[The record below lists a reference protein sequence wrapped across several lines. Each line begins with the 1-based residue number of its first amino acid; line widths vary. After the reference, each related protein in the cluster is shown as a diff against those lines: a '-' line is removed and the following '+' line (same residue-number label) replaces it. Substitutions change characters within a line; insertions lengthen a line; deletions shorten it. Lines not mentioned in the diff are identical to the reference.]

1 MQTPNFTSSCR
12 FSALL
17 ITLLGP
23 VVLSSCAASSHQGY
37 DPDLGSS
44 SVETV
49 QQQISASVFTSDN
62 SALPQEAVDFL
73 LSGRFQLSDS
83 LRIVVFKLRNTQ
95 EFLRKGYYNRS
106 IAEDFIDLEQEY
118 FATVS
123 DSLLV
128 SGRVRWVKSIPT
140 ILSPKSMTLSNLRE
154 SAARLQ
160 ADLLIVY
167 SVQGDIFYDYNL
179 FAKNE
184 VKAYSTVEMIAFDTR
199 TGIVP
204 ISEVKT
210 SKVLL
215 RQSEQDMDF
224 SETKKRA
231 QKAAILESLKDVV
244 VKTRSQLK

>member
-1 MQTPNFTSSCR
+1 MQIPSFSSGFR
-12 FSALL
+12 RPALL
-17 ITLLGP
+17 MAFVSSAI
-23 VVLSSCAASSHQGY
+23 LSSCAASSHQGF
-37 DPDLGSS
+37 DPDLESYGS
-44 SVETV
+44 ETI
-49 QQQISASVFTSDN
+49 QQQINASVFGSDN
-62 SALPQEAVDFL
+62 AVISQESVDFL
-73 LSGRFQLSDS
+73 LKGRFQLSDS
-83 LRIVVFKLRNTQ
+83 LRIAVFKLRNTQ
-95 EFLRKGYYNRS
+95 ETLHKGYANRYVS
-106 IAEDFIDLEQEY
+106 EDFIDLEQEY
-118 FATVS
+118 FSTVS

-128 SGRVRWVKSIPT
+128 SRRVRWVKSVPA
-140 ILSPKSMTLSNLRE
+140 ILSPKSMALSNLRE

-160 ADLLIVY
+160 ADLLIIY
-167 SVQGDIFYDYNL
+167 SVQGDIFYDYKL

-184 VKAYSTVEMIAFDTR
+184 VKAYSTVEMIAYDTQ

-215 RQSEQDMDF
+215 RQTDQDMDF